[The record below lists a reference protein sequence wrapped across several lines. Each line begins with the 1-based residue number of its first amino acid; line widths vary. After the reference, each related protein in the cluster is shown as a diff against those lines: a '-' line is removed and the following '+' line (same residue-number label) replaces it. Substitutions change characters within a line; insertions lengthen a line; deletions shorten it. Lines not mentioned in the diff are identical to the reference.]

1 MEELEDLKQI
11 WKSHEQVYEPK
22 KESEIAL
29 MLQGKSHS
37 IISKLK
43 RNVWVELIFTIA
55 CSIALGVYTVTLEAG
70 ALMWTIISLLIL
82 FAAYLFYYV
91 KKLMLLGRFDASDGN
106 MKNSLEGLYRKLNVY
121 ISFYRKSY
129 AVLYPVYF
137 FLGVFFG
144 ALETGLDGF
153 LNRMRDPKTVV
164 LLVALTGAFFVFTF
178 IATNFYLRKLYGN
191 HLTKLKELLDELHS

>member
-11 WKSHEQVYEPK
+11 WKSHKQGYEPK

-29 MLQGKSHS
+29 MLQGKSNS
-37 IISKLK
+37 IINKLK

-55 CSIALGVYTVTLEAG
+55 CSIALGVYTITLEAG
-70 ALMWTIISLLIL
+70 AIMWTVISLLIL
-82 FAAYLFYYV
+82 FAAYLIYYV
-91 KKLMLLGRFDASDGN
+91 KKLMLLGRFDPSHGN
-106 MKNSLEGLYRKLNVY
+106 MKSSLESLYKKLSVY

-137 FLGVFFG
+137 FLGIFFG

-153 LNRMRDPKTVV
+153 LNRMQDPKTVI
-164 LLVALTGAFFVFTF
+164 LLVVIACGFFIITF
-178 IATNFYLRKLYGN
+178 IATNFYLKKLYGN
-191 HLTKLKELLDELHS
+191 HLTKLKELLDELQG

>member
-11 WKSHEQVYEPK
+11 WKNHGQGYEPK
-22 KESEIAL
+22 KESEIHF
-29 MLQGKSHS
+29 MLQGKSNS

-55 CSIALGVYTVTLEAG
+55 CSIALGVYTFTLDAG
-70 ALMWTIISLLIL
+70 ATMWTIVSLLVL

-106 MKNSLEGLYRKLNVY
+106 MKNNLESLYKKLSIY

-129 AVLYPVYF
+129 AILYPVYF
-137 FLGVFFG
+137 FLGIFFG
-144 ALETGLDGF
+144 AIDTGIDGF
-153 LNRMRDPKTVV
+153 LNKMRDPKTVI
-164 LLVALTGAFFVFTF
+164 LLVVLTGAFFVFTF
-178 IATNFYLRKLYGN
+178 IATNFYLKKLYGN
-191 HLTKLKELLDELHS
+191 HLAKLKELLDELHG

>member
-11 WKSHEQVYEPK
+11 WKSHEQGYEPK

-29 MLQGKSHS
+29 MLQGKSNS

-55 CSIALGVYTVTLEAG
+55 CSIGLAVYTFTLEAG
-70 ALMWTIISLLIL
+70 AIMWTIISLLVL

-91 KKLMLLGRFDASDGN
+91 KKLMLLGKFDASAGN
-106 MKNSLEGLYRKLNVY
+106 MKSSLENLYNKLSVY

-137 FLGVFFG
+137 FLGIFFG
-144 ALETGLDGF
+144 ALDTGFDGF
-153 LNRMRDPKTVV
+153 LIRMQDPKTVI
-164 LLVALTGAFFVFTF
+164 LLVVVTGGFFVFTF
-178 IATNFYLRKLYGN
+178 IVTNFYLKKLYGN
-191 HLTKLKELLDELHS
+191 HLAKLRELLDELQG